1 MPGRRPPLTRERIL
15 ETALALA
22 DENGV
27 HAITMRRLGD
37 ELGYEAMSLYRH
49 VESKDDM
56 LDGIL
61 DLVLAETENPTLDEP
76 WDDAIRR
83 SALSVHAALERHP
96 WATRLLMIPPRVR
109 QRRVEYMDALLGCLR
124 NAGFS
129 AETTYT
135 AYHVIDAY
143 IYGFS
148 LWLSTYERAQLSDE
162 QVAQLL
168 QIGGRTLSRARGA
181 NRKRLPADVSER
193 LFAVASVYAF
203 AIGVFGNTQTAF
215 GWINEPQFGFAGRT
229 PFDLISSELGR
240 RQVTSLLQR
249 IEHGMLA

>member
-27 HAITMRRLGD
+27 DAITMRRLGD

-135 AYHVIDAY
+135 AYHVIDAH

-162 QVAQLL
+162 QVAQLIREIRL
-168 QIGGRTLSRARGA
+168 EHYPHVAEHRDQHLSEGPHREV
-181 NRKRLPADVSER
+181 D
-193 LFAVASVYAF
+193 AF
-203 AIGVFGNTQTAF
+203 AFGLDLVLDGLAKLPRGNRSA
-215 GWINEPQFGFAGRT
+215 ART
-229 PFDLISSELGR
+229 R
-240 RQVTSLLQR
+240 
-249 IEHGMLA
+249 